1 VNLADL
7 RPPIP
12 DPRPPIPV
20 ASVLI
25 TAFEPYD
32 RWPENS
38 SWLALV
44 ELTLDLPVEPKVV
57 TRRYPVDF
65 EQARSRLFDD
75 LAADYDFALLLG
87 QAPGISRIHLEA
99 IGINVGGHSSQ
110 TPDQY
115 QPLVPGGPAAYHSS
129 LPLGDW
135 AVKIRELDIPCQVSY
150 HAGTY
155 LCNALL
161 YLTHHI
167 VHERQL
173 KTRAAFI
180 HLPLAPE
187 QVLSERQ
194 DWPSLPSLQ
203 CAEAVRLIVREL
215 PNLAAAGGLA

>member
-1 VNLADL
+1 M
-7 RPPIP
+7 P
-12 DPRPPIPV
+12 
-20 ASVLI
+20 SVLI

-44 ELTLDLPVEPKVV
+44 ELTRELPAGHKIV

-75 LAADYDFALLLG
+75 LAADYDFALHLG
-87 QAPGISRIHLEA
+87 QAPGIGRIHLEA
-99 IGINVGGHSSQ
+99 IGVNVGGHSSL
-110 TPDQY
+110 PAD
-115 QPLVPGGPAAYHSS
+115 QPLVPEGPAAYHST
-129 LPLGDW
+129 LPLADW
-135 AVKIRELDIPCQVSY
+135 AGQIRQLGIPCQVSY

-167 VHERQL
+167 AREQRL

-180 HLPLAPE
+180 HLPLTPQ
-187 QVLSERQ
+187 QVLCDRL
-194 DWPSLPSLQ
+194 DLPSLPSSQ
-203 CAEAVRLIVREL
+203 CAEAVRLIVRTLEGESTL
-215 PNLAAAGGLA
+215 S